1 MVLPASATAEAACR
15 NEPMASRWWNA
26 DPVTNQPAP
35 CRDST
40 SPSSRSTSSARR
52 TVGRDTAYRAQS
64 CDSESSAPTS
74 PNSPRAMRSR
84 RSWAMVANRE
94 LVINL

>member
-1 MVLPASATAEAACR
+1 MATNSVRESSTEDMTRLRDGLNNLVNLIA
-15 NEPMASRWWNA
+15 
-26 DPVTNQPAP
+26 QPAP
-35 CRDST
+35 WRDST
-40 SPSSRSTSSARR
+40 SPSSRSTSRARR